1 MLTECFKNELIKAGV
16 DYKGAV
22 ARFIGS
28 EEVYEQFLYRF
39 TCDKNL
45 SQLEECL
52 EKGDIETAFKRAHTL
67 KGLSGNY
74 GFNKMLE
81 ATIPVVEILR
91 KGTANGIEEPL
102 GKLKKTNKQVCDII
116 NKYKNIENQEK
127 ETY

>member
-1 MLTECFKNELIKAGV
+1 MTESFKNELIKAGV

-28 EEVYEQFLYRF
+28 EEIYEQFLYRF

-52 EKGDIETAFKRAHTL
+52 AKGDIETAFKRAHTL

-91 KGTANGIEEPL
+91 KGTAGGIEKSLQE
-102 GKLKKTNKQVCDII
+102 LKKVNNLICDII
-116 NKYKNIENQEK
+116 NKYKNM
-127 ETY
+127 ETPG